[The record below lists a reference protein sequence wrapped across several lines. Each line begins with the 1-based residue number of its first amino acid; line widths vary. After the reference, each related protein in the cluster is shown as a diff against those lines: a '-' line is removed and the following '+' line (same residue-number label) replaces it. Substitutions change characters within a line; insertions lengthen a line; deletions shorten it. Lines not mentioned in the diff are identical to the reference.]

1 MNVKRLVAVCDILG
15 FRHLVLS
22 QNLEDL
28 LHGPLADFRRIVS
41 FSVKHGGVPELPPPL
56 QAIRE
61 QDRVG
66 FAWFSDTVVIYAKDD
81 DDLSCMNVL
90 ETVGR
95 LLFATMWGFTRIRA
109 GVAYGEFYAD
119 AANEIFVGPAL
130 VEAYE
135 MEQAQ
140 AWAGGALTESA
151 AARLPGRTTTG
162 ERFQWWVCKYP
173 VPLKVGAQ
181 VKCSNLAVDWTQGS
195 HRAFKLLWSPSHA
208 EPTEE
213 ERTSNPSRY
222 DKWMNT
228 RQFHEVV
235 CVTCHPSN
243 RERDPLKAM

>member
-1 MNVKRLVAVCDILG
+1 VNAKRLVAVCDILG
-15 FRHLVLS
+15 FRDLVLS

-28 LHGPLADFRRIVS
+28 LHGDLALFCRLVS
-41 FSVKHGGVPELPPPL
+41 FSVKHGEVPELPPKL

-66 FAWFSDTVVIYAKDD
+66 FAWFSDTLVIYAKDD
-81 DDLSCMNVL
+81 DDLSCRNVL
-90 ETVGR
+90 ETVGW
-95 LLFATMWGFTRIRA
+95 LLFTTMWSSTRIRA
-109 GVAYGEFYAD
+109 GVAYGKFYAD

-140 AWAGGALTESA
+140 MWAGAALTESA
-151 AARLPGRTTTG
+151 AARLPVRTTTG

-173 VPLKVGAQ
+173 VPLKVDAQ

-195 HRAFKLLWSPSHA
+195 HCAFELLWSPSHA

-213 ERTSNPSRY
+213 ERTSNPGRY
-222 DKWMNT
+222 VKWMNT
-228 RQFHEVV
+228 RQFHEEV

-243 RERDPLKAM
+243 PERDPLKVM